1 MTMQDFSDDSPST
14 SLFPEYATLY
24 DLIAREVEGLTD
36 EQLDF
41 ESDKWGWSEWSIRV
55 QLSHMASL
63 LYRWMLLRWGD
74 VVFPDGNHGV
84 DDVKGLTDSGFDRRL
99 NDNDYKE
106 LPAIMDKLKGGI
118 DLVRGILAERNVGLL
133 RSHTI
138 PHQRSPQWVIMFKAH
153 PSGITP
159 AEESEEGTMALE
171 ATMRHMYFE
180 EITHLYNIQ
189 RLKRAQGLQAVVDV
203 PKVGYWVL
211 DGWDR
216 SEP

>member
-1 MTMQDFSDDSPST
+1 MTTQNISDDSAGA
-14 SLFPEYATLY
+14 SLFPEYASLY
-24 DLIAREVEGLTD
+24 DLIAREVEGLSD

-41 ESDKWGWSEWSIRV
+41 DSDKWGWSEWSIRY

-63 LYRWMLLRWGD
+63 LYRWMLVRWGD
-74 VVFPDGNHGV
+74 VLFPDGNHGV
-84 DDVKGLTDSGFDRRL
+84 DDVKGLTDSGFDRRMDA
-99 NDNDYKE
+99 NVYKE
-106 LPAIMDKLKGGI
+106 LPAILEKLKGGI
-118 DLVRGILAERNVGLL
+118 DLVQGILAERNVGFL
-133 RSHTI
+133 RNHTI
-138 PHQRSPQWVIMFKAH
+138 PHQRSPQWAVMFKAH

-159 AEESEEGTMALE
+159 AEESTEGTMALE

-189 RLKRAQGLQAVVDV
+189 RLKRAQGLQAVVDL
-203 PKVGYWVL
+203 PRVGYWVL

>member
-99 NDNDYKE
+99 NDN
-106 LPAIMDKLKGGI
+106 
-118 DLVRGILAERNVGLL
+118 
-133 RSHTI
+133 
-138 PHQRSPQWVIMFKAH
+138 
-153 PSGITP
+153 
-159 AEESEEGTMALE
+159 
-171 ATMRHMYFE
+171 
-180 EITHLYNIQ
+180 
-189 RLKRAQGLQAVVDV
+189 GLQRTASHH
-203 PKVGYWVL
+203 G
-211 DGWDR
+211 
-216 SEP
+216 

>member
-1 MTMQDFSDDSPST
+1 MTMQDFSDDSPGT

-24 DLIAREVEGLTD
+24 DLIAREVEGLSD

-63 LYRWMLLRWGD
+63 LYRWMLVRWGD

-99 NDNDYKE
+99 DDNRYKE

-118 DLVRGILAERNVGLL
+118 DLVRGILAERNVGFL

-159 AEESEEGTMALE
+159 APTA
-171 ATMRHMYFE
+171 
-180 EITHLYNIQ
+180 
-189 RLKRAQGLQAVVDV
+189 
-203 PKVGYWVL
+203 
-211 DGWDR
+211 
-216 SEP
+216 